1 MEVREFLL
9 CSDRK
14 FSSPVAWD
22 DMENRK
28 KIPHKL
34 HDLSKEFSRKNAES
48 PLVFLLPIVK

>member
-28 KIPHKL
+28 KFLINYMICLRNFLGKMLKVH
-34 HDLSKEFSRKNAES
+34 LSSCY
-48 PLVFLLPIVK
+48 L